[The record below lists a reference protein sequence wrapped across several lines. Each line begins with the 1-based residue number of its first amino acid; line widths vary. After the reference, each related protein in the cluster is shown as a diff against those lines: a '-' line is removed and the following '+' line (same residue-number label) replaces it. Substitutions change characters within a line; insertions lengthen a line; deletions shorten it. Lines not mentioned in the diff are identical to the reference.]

1 MPSNMDNRFK
11 DNKDGA
17 LGHLIKQLAGLPG
30 LGPRSARRAALH
42 LVSQKETL
50 LRPLINAL
58 NEVADKVQTCPTCGN
73 LDDMSPCRICTDT
86 HRNHGLVCVIA
97 GVADLW
103 AIERTGGYRGVYHI
117 LGGILSALDG
127 ISMADLTLDKLK
139 SRVAN
144 PATHTIQEIILALPA
159 TVDGQ
164 ATAHVIMDM
173 LADSPVKTSRLA
185 HGMPVGGELDYLDDG
200 TILTAFRA
208 RG

>member
-1 MPSNMDNRFK
+1 MNK
-11 DNKDGA
+11 DTSKDGA

-42 LVSQKETL
+42 LVMRKEDT
-50 LRPLINAL
+50 LRPLAAAL
-58 NEVADKVQTCPTCGN
+58 NEAADKIQTCPNCGN
-73 LDDMSPCRICTDT
+73 LDDLSPCRICQDH
-86 HRNHGLVCVIA
+86 HRDHGLICVIS
-97 GVADLW
+97 GVSDLW
-103 AIERTGGYRGVYHI
+103 AIERTGGYRGVYHV

-127 ISMADLTLDKLK
+127 ISIADLSLDLLK
-139 SRVAN
+139 SRIEKN
-144 PATHTIQEIILALPA
+144 SPREIILALPA

-164 ATAHVIMDM
+164 ATAHVVMDM
-173 LADSPVKTSRLA
+173 LSETPVKTSRLA

>member
-1 MPSNMDNRFK
+1 MNK
-11 DNKDGA
+11 DTSKDGA

-42 LVSQKETL
+42 LLTRKEDTL
-50 LRPLINAL
+50 RSLAAAL
-58 NEVADKVQTCPTCGN
+58 NEAANKIQTCPNCGN
-73 LDDMSPCRICTDT
+73 LDDLSPCRICQDH
-86 HRNHGLVCVIA
+86 HRDHGLICVIS
-97 GVADLW
+97 GVSDLW
-103 AIERTGGYRGVYHI
+103 AIERTGGYRGVYHV

-127 ISMADLTLDKLK
+127 ISIADLSLDLLK
-139 SRVAN
+139 SRIEKNSPREV
-144 PATHTIQEIILALPA
+144 ILALPA

-164 ATAHVIMDM
+164 ATAHVVMDM
-173 LADSPVKTSRLA
+173 LSETPVKISRLA

>member
-1 MPSNMDNRFK
+1 MNK
-11 DNKDGA
+11 DTSKDGA

-42 LVSQKETL
+42 LVMHKEDT
-50 LRPLINAL
+50 LRPLAAAL
-58 NEVADKVQTCPTCGN
+58 NEAADKIQTCPNCGN
-73 LDDMSPCRICTDT
+73 LDDLSPCRICQDH
-86 HRNHGLVCVIA
+86 HRDHELICVIS
-97 GVADLW
+97 GVSDLW
-103 AIERTGGYRGVYHI
+103 AIERTAGYRGVYHV

-127 ISMADLTLDKLK
+127 ISIADLSLDLLK
-139 SRVAN
+139 SRIEKN
-144 PATHTIQEIILALPA
+144 SPREIILALPA

-164 ATAHVIMDM
+164 ATAHVVMDM
-173 LADSPVKTSRLA
+173 LSETPVKTSRLA

>member
-1 MPSNMDNRFK
+1 MTDIS
-11 DNKDGA
+11 KDGA

-42 LVSQKETL
+42 LVSHKETT
-50 LRPLINAL
+50 LRILANAL
-58 NEVADKVQTCPTCGN
+58 TEAADKIKTCPVCSN
-73 LDDMSPCRICTDT
+73 LDDMSPCRICSDT
-86 HRNHGLVCVIA
+86 HRDHGLVCVVS

-117 LGGILSALDG
+117 LGGVLSALDG
-127 ISMADLTLDKLK
+127 ISMADLSLDHLK
-139 SRVAN
+139 HRVTS
-144 PATHTIQEIILALPA
+144 ATPHPIHEIILALPA

-164 ATAHVIMDM
+164 ATAHVVMDM
-173 LADSPVKTSRLA
+173 LSENPVKTSRLA

>member
-1 MPSNMDNRFK
+1 MNHDRS
-11 DNKDGA
+11 KDGA

-42 LVSQKETL
+42 LVMRKDDI
-50 LRPLINAL
+50 LRPLANAL
-58 NEVADKVQTCPTCGN
+58 LEAAEKVQTCPTCRN
-73 LDDMSPCRICTDT
+73 LDDISPCRICADS
-86 HRNHGLVCVIA
+86 HRDQGLICVVS
-97 GVADLW
+97 GVSDLW
-103 AIERTGGYRGVYHI
+103 AIERTGGYRGVYHV

-127 ISMADLTLDKLK
+127 VSIADLSLDLLK
-139 SRVAN
+139 SRIKDSPPREV
-144 PATHTIQEIILALPA
+144 ILALPA

-164 ATAHVIMDM
+164 ATAHVVMDM
-173 LADSPVKTSRLA
+173 LSDSPIKTSRLA